1 MSLVPRRETPDFKR
15 PEKEHSKETL
25 GTQAR
30 DLGLKIERGGGGEL
44 ILPDK
49 RALLKMPRPR

>member
-25 GTQAR
+25 ETQGR
-30 DLGLKIERGGGGEL
+30 NLGLKIESGRGGEL
-44 ILPDK
+44 ILADK